1 MASWTYQGTDLDSG
15 IFDLT
20 SNGTFVGG
28 LRLMQDGG
36 DLETSTAWWVAS
48 GQPVNVTVSYNST
61 TGVLTFTIGTTPYSF
76 QCSQAASPT
85 TFVSDDGKN
94 CTLQWKAFNATWT
107 SDGTISGVVLPVGG
121 YPVKIDGSGQ
131 VHATINLE
139 TFAWQPL
146 GSTPQPLQDH
156 VTYTKNNKT
165 EILPVSWAPV
175 NGQLTLSWTTEEG
188 HVYSGTL
195 QPGTSSSS
203 ATFSGTYTTRKRT
216 PGTWQ
221 AQQTNPMPKL
231 VEDQPYQTHKKAV

>member
-1 MASWTYQGTDLDSG
+1 MASWTYQGTDLSSG
-15 IFDLT
+15 VFDLT

-48 GQPVNVTVSYNST
+48 GQAVGVNVTYDPDS
-61 TGVLTFTIGTTPYSF
+61 GVLTFAIGSTNYSF
-76 QCSQAASPT
+76 QCSQASNPT
-85 TFVSDDGKN
+85 KFVSNDGKN
-94 CTLQWKAFNATWT
+94 CILQYNAFNNDWT
-107 SDGTISGVVLPVGG
+107 SNGNNGGVALPVGG

-188 HVYSGTL
+188 HVYTGTL
-195 QPGTSSSS
+195 QPGASSTS

-221 AQQTNPMPKL
+221 AQQTNPMP
-231 VEDQPYQTHKKAV
+231 VAMEARKKAVC